1 MPLPVSSY
9 MSALPTKDTHP
20 LRMSGYLAP
29 LANAALPALVWLE
42 RHVRRPLEH
51 SWPDRLVFAPAKRA
65 YCRLRRQD

>member
-1 MPLPVSSY
+1 
-9 MSALPTKDTHP
+9 
-20 LRMSGYLAP
+20 MSGYLTP

-51 SWPDRLVFAPAKRA
+51 SWPDRLLFAPAKRA